1 MITADDVL
9 KSALKRKF
17 GDFEKIECISTENLF
32 KESNRRGEC
41 SSRLLAELCVRF
53 ARGAGGE
60 IV

>member
-17 GDFEKIECISTENLF
+17 GDSEKIGCISTENLF
-32 KESNRRGEC
+32 KESNRRREC
-41 SSRLLAELCVRF
+41 SSLLLAELCVRF
-53 ARGAGGE
+53 ARGAGRE

>member
-17 GDFEKIECISTENLF
+17 GDFEKIECISTKNFF
-32 KESNRRGEC
+32 KESNWRREC

-53 ARGAGGE
+53 AWGAGGE